1 MTNEEQQAL
10 VQFFGTVH
18 AQARQSDQMIVQHA
32 KDLRP
37 LSSDIQN
44 QLQQAL
50 VMQQQQEQQ
59 RQLQEQQRQPQVYI
73 PSPEQVMPA
82 PAMHYATEVT
92 PAPQQPGEQ
101 QLELFNFTDTKENVQ
116 MERIIK
122 RLNETTSYLHE
133 IKSQLKVITGILE
146 KHSIQLSA
154 NDKAANKNKIK
165 E

>member
-18 AQARQSDQMIVQHA
+18 AQAKQSDQMIVQHA

-37 LSSDIQN
+37 VSSDIQN

-50 VMQQQQEQQ
+50 IIQQQQEHQ
-59 RQLQEQQRQPQVYI
+59 RQLQEQQYHPRFHNPT
-73 PSPEQVMPA
+73 PEQVMPA
-82 PAMHYATEVT
+82 PAMHYAPEVP
-92 PAPQQPGEQ
+92 PALQQPVEQ

-133 IKSQLKVITGILE
+133 IKSQLKVITEILE
-146 KHSIQLSA
+146 KNSLQLSV